1 MTDRRKINIPTHV
14 MFREVGGE
22 TVLLNLDSETYF
34 GLDDIGTEIL
44 RLMRQGAT
52 IDETVEA
59 LLPRWDVE
67 PDVLAAD
74 VGELLDQLAEHQLIV
89 WQ

>member
-1 MTDRRKINIPTHV
+1 MPDHRKIHVPTHV

-52 IDETVEA
+52 VDETVEA
-59 LLPRWDVE
+59 LLPQWDVE
-67 PDVLAAD
+67 ADTLAAD
-74 VGELLDQLAEHQLIV
+74 VSDLLEQLAAHDLIA